1 MIRRCTLLV
10 CLLTVVA
17 SLGCGGGVPDDA
29 PEAAPVKGKVTRKG
43 APLGRVSVT
52 FSPLEAP
59 EGKSS
64 PSNGFT
70 DDEGNYEL
78 VLNRNLMGAVP
89 GKHRVRLTAQD
100 GIDDEDPDKK
110 APNEVVIPPDV
121 GTREVT
127 VPPEGLDGGDA
138 NFDLD
143 F

>member
-1 MIRRCTLLV
+1 MIRRSSLVV
-10 CLLTVVA
+10 CLVTLV
-17 SLGCGGGVPDDA
+17 SLGCGGGAPDDA

-43 APLGRVSVT
+43 APLARVSVT
-52 FSPLEAP
+52 FSPLDAP

-100 GIDDEDPDKK
+100 GIDDEDESKK
-110 APNEVVIPPDV
+110 DPSEVVIPPELN
-121 GTREVT
+121 TREVT